1 MQIIT
6 APVVLK
12 ELWESR
18 EIDFK
23 EMMKAVADL
32 DKEILAIDADMHAD
46 LEQLLLEEGSE
57 QQHLWGFN
65 IYPEKT
71 ADQRLEFT
79 SFINIRPSAGNRGM
93 VVQDP
98 EIREKIRLIVAKL
111 LV

>member
-6 APVVLK
+6 APVALH

-23 EMMKAVADL
+23 EMMKVVADL

-65 IYPEKT
+65 VYPEKDS
-71 ADQRLEFT
+71 DQRFEFT

-98 EIREKIRLIVAKL
+98 EIREKIRSIANKL
-111 LV
+111 LI